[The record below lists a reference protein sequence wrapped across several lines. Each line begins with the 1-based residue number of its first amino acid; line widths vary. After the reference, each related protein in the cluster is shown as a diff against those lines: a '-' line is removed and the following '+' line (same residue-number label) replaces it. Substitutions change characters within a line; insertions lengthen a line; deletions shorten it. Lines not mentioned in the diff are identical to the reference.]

1 MGVVLKESD
10 PYIYLFEKDGVFV
23 LSIFDGEVSDDIPL
37 KGDPKTVFSQI
48 APFVGD
54 I

>member
-1 MGVVLKESD
+1 MGVTLKESS
-10 PYIYLFEKDGVFV
+10 PYLYLFEKDGVFV
-23 LSIFDGEVSDDIPL
+23 LHIFDGEVSTNIPL
-37 KGDPKTVFSQI
+37 KGDPEKVFSRI